1 MMCKPMTR
9 RIKSSHGVLRLA
21 GPTGALWCVLV
32 CLLLVGGCQ
41 GPAALTY
48 LAEGEP
54 PIDAKYVPPKTPLL
68 VLVENY
74 RLGGGFEGDQL
85 ARYIQADLQD
95 NKVAPLVDLDK
106 LYRLKDS
113 DPAAYDAMT
122 IQQVGKA
129 VGASQVL
136 YVDLQKF
143 TVDSPEGSEQ
153 LKGTIIAQ
161 VRMVDVA
168 TGFTAWPREHR
179 EGETVSAQTPYMH
192 QDGSIDERQVRQ
204 ELSQTIALQ
213 ISRLFY
219 KWTPDNGDTDD
230 GSGADSAP

>member
-1 MMCKPMTR
+1 MDQT
-9 RIKSSHGVLRLA
+9 SHWSPRMA
-21 GPTGALWCVLV
+21 GAMSALLCVV
-32 CLLLVGGCQ
+32 VSLLLLGGCQ

-48 LAEGEP
+48 VVEGEP
-54 PIDAKYVPPKTPLL
+54 PVDAKYVPPKTPLL

-95 NKVAPLVDLDK
+95 NKVGPLVDLDK
-106 LYRLKDS
+106 VYHLKDS
-113 DPAAYDAMT
+113 DPTAYEEMT

-143 TVDSPEGSEQ
+143 SVDSPEGSEQ
-153 LKGTIIAQ
+153 LKGAIIAQ
-161 VRMVDVA
+161 VRMVDVDS
-168 TGFTAWPREHR
+168 GITAWPREHR

-204 ELSQTIALQ
+204 ELSQKIALQ

-230 GSGADSAP
+230 GAGPDSTQ